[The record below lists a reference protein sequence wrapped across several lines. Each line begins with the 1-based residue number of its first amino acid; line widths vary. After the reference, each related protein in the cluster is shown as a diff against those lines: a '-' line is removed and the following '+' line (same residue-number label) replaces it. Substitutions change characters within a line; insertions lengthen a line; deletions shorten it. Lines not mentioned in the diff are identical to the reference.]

1 MYTKLKALVAVSAAS
16 ISFDKAFSYLIPES
30 LAEKAVPGVRVL
42 IPFGKGNRKRV
53 GLILRVEKLEEHE
66 KKLKP
71 IISAADN
78 FPVLNDEMLDMV
90 DWLRENTF
98 CTYFDAVRT
107 ILPSGMNIN
116 IKENYTLNQN
126 CIDISLT
133 DKENKV
139 LDFLRENIDTN
150 NAAEEVKAQGNGLI
164 LESLISKGILQY
176 ELTGKQNVG
185 DSSIK
190 MLELTESYKKSPESF
205 KLTVK
210 QKMLADILT
219 DHDEISVKEACYLCG
234 VGTSVEKKLV
244 EKGLF
249 AKHSFRD
256 IKHRSKAME
265 DCIQHAKAAAATE
278 YTVLITGESGTG
290 KELIAQAIHN
300 DSQRKNR
307 PFVGVNCAAI
317 PENLLESE
325 LFGYVGGAFTGADKN
340 GKIGYFEMAKGGT
353 LFLDEISE
361 LPLLL
366 QGKLLEVLQ
375 DGTFYRVGGVKKIST
390 DVRLIVAT
398 NRNLEQM
405 VKEGKFRED
414 LYYRISVFPI
424 KLPPLRDRIADLYS
438 IIEDTLPLIYSR
450 LEVEPMILTDD
461 ALQKMKQYRWPGNI
475 RELENVLEKAA
486 VISEGNFIHAED
498 IKLDNSI
505 AGSPIAKSLKE
516 KMKLYEKELIQTAFE
531 QFSGNRRLVAEYL
544 GISKTNLFEKVHQYG
559 IDEKPEERNV

>member
-1 MYTKLKALVAVSAAS
+1 M
-16 ISFDKAFSYLIPES
+16 I
-30 LAEKAVPGVRVL
+30 
-42 IPFGKGNRKRV
+42 
-53 GLILRVEKLEEHE
+53 
-66 KKLKP
+66 
-71 IISAADN
+71 
-78 FPVLNDEMLDMV
+78 
-90 DWLRENTF
+90 
-98 CTYFDAVRT
+98 
-107 ILPSGMNIN
+107 
-116 IKENYTLNQN
+116 
-126 CIDISLT
+126 
-133 DKENKV
+133 
-139 LDFLRENIDTN
+139 
-150 NAAEEVKAQGNGLI
+150 
-164 LESLISKGILQY
+164 
-176 ELTGKQNVG
+176 
-185 DSSIK
+185 
-190 MLELTESYKKSPESF
+190 
-205 KLTVK
+205 
-210 QKMLADILT
+210 
-219 DHDEISVKEACYLCG
+219 
-234 VGTSVEKKLV
+234 
-244 EKGLF
+244 
-249 AKHSFRD
+249 
-256 IKHRSKAME
+256 
-265 DCIQHAKAAAATE
+265 
-278 YTVLITGESGTG
+278 
-290 KELIAQAIHN
+290 
-300 DSQRKNR
+300 
-307 PFVGVNCAAI
+307 
-317 PENLLESE
+317 ESE
-325 LFGYVGGAFTGADKN
+325 LFGYEDGAFTGAKKG
-340 GKIGYFEMAKGGT
+340 GKIGYFEMEKGGT

>member
-1 MYTKLKALVAVSAAS
+1 MKTEHL
-16 ISFDKAFSYLIPES
+16 PEQ
-30 LAEKAVPGVRVL
+30 K
-42 IPFGKGNRKRV
+42 KG
-53 GLILRVEKLEEHE
+53 
-66 KKLKP
+66 
-71 IISAADN
+71 
-78 FPVLNDEMLDMV
+78 
-90 DWLRENTF
+90 
-98 CTYFDAVRT
+98 
-107 ILPSGMNIN
+107 
-116 IKENYTLNQN
+116 
-126 CIDISLT
+126 
-133 DKENKV
+133 
-139 LDFLRENIDTN
+139 
-150 NAAEEVKAQGNGLI
+150 
-164 LESLISKGILQY
+164 
-176 ELTGKQNVG
+176 
-185 DSSIK
+185 
-190 MLELTESYKKSPESF
+190 
-205 KLTVK
+205 
-210 QKMLADILT
+210 
-219 DHDEISVKEACYLCG
+219 
-234 VGTSVEKKLV
+234 
-244 EKGLF
+244 
-249 AKHSFRD
+249 
-256 IKHRSKAME
+256 
-265 DCIQHAKAAAATE
+265 
-278 YTVLITGESGTG
+278 GE
-290 KELIAQAIHN
+290 
-300 DSQRKNR
+300 
-307 PFVGVNCAAI
+307 
-317 PENLLESE
+317 
-325 LFGYVGGAFTGADKN
+325 
-340 GKIGYFEMAKGGT
+340 IGYFEMAKGGT